1 VGKRIGEPDRQ
12 QSGGTDEQRVR
23 VGSGGGGDEPI
34 TGPGAPSGLEAD
46 PIIRAA
52 MVRREWMHTEVPAR
66 VPWKKQALWFLVAV
80 LAGSMFALILLA
92 FN

>member
-1 VGKRIGEPDRQ
+1 
-12 QSGGTDEQRVR
+12 
-23 VGSGGGGDEPI
+23 
-34 TGPGAPSGLEAD
+34 
-46 PIIRAA
+46 